1 MNRKLIQWLGLTGVV
16 ALLSYT
22 AAVLFSPLAYPDYD
36 WMAQAVS
43 DLSAETAPSKMLW
56 TNSQRPITFAA

>member
-22 AAVLFSPLAYPDYD
+22 AAVLFSPLAYPGYD
-36 WMAQAVS
+36 WMAQAMCRSRRFLPVCFAS
-43 DLSAETAPSKMLW
+43 GSACSR
-56 TNSQRPITFAA
+56 S